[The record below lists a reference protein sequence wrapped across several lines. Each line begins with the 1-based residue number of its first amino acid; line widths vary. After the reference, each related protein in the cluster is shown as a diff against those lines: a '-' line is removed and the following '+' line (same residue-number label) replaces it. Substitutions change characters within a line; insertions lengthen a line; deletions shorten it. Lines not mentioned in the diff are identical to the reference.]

1 MKIQEKL
8 IEKLPTIINFDYKE
22 DDINTSIEVINLIK
36 DKEHL
41 VLIFYQVN
49 NPSKYYLGTIVVQAN
64 SYRIVDDIS
73 SEFDLEDVY
82 LQFENIFTKELK

>member
-8 IEKLPTIINFDYKE
+8 KKLPTIINFDYKE

-41 VLIFYQVN
+41 VLVFYQVN

-82 LQFENIFTKELK
+82 LQFESIFTKELQW

>member
-8 IEKLPTIINFDYKE
+8 KKLPTIINFDYKE

-41 VLIFYQVN
+41 VLVFYQVN

-82 LQFENIFTKELK
+82 LQFESIFTKELQ

>member
-8 IEKLPTIINFDYKE
+8 KKLPTIINFDYKE
-22 DDINTSIEVINLIK
+22 NDIDTSIEVINLIK

-41 VLIFYQVN
+41 VLVFYQVN

-82 LQFENIFTKELK
+82 LQFENIFTKELQ

>member
-8 IEKLPTIINFDYKE
+8 KKLPTIINFDYKE
-22 DDINTSIEVINLIK
+22 DDINTSIEVINLIR

-41 VLIFYQVN
+41 VLVFYQVN

-82 LQFENIFTKELK
+82 LQFESIFTKELQW

>member
-8 IEKLPTIINFDYKE
+8 KKLPTIINFDYKE
-22 DDINTSIEVINLIK
+22 NDIDTSIEVINLIK

-41 VLIFYQVN
+41 VLVFYQVN

-82 LQFENIFTKELK
+82 LQFESIFTKELQ